1 MTTYVYK
8 IHSKMAYRLVLFE
21 KKHGDP
27 QFFFLA
33 LFYLDE
39 KLTISEI

>member
-27 QFFFLA
+27 QFFFA

-39 KLTISEI
+39 KLTISKI